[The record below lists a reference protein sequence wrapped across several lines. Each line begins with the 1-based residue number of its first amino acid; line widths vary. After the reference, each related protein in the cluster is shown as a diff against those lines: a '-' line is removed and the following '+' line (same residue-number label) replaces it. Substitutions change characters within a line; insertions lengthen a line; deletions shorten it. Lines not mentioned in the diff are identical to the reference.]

1 MKDNER
7 KVKLYPFSG
16 TKHAHDIDFRRA
28 RVKNELAEAIQLRGN
43 RLVCVISDEEYAAL
57 ENLEERLDD
66 LIGYMHEGIV
76 MLDGKRW
83 ALAQECVNWAASM
96 RDVNIKID

>member
-1 MKDNER
+1 MTGNER

-16 TKHAHDIDFRRA
+16 TKHAHDIEFRRA
-28 RVKNELAEAIQLRGN
+28 RVKNELCEAVQFNGKSWE
-43 RLVCVISDEEYAAL
+43 CKISDEEYAAL

-76 MLDGKRW
+76 WLDGKRW
-83 ALAQECVNWAASM
+83 ELAQDCVLWAACM
-96 RDVNIKID
+96 RGVR